1 MFSFN
6 DRLKNEI
13 NSWAEKGIITED
25 VKKRILDQ
33 YGEEYA
39 ERLKVQRQ
47 SRLIQTIVTLGA
59 ILIGAGVLLFLSANW
74 QTLPVGIKLFII
86 FASIAASYGTGMWL
100 ESAGYQKTGVSFLFL
115 GTLLYGAGIALI
127 AQIYQVQAGSG
138 TLFLLWAVGALAT
151 GLALGSE
158 LFLGFSSILFTL
170 WTVFSRLAG
179 TSFFFGGIRE
189 TFHAPYLISFIA
201 LALYAYAKK
210 QEKLLAVTLLG
221 FFLWIGFALMQWKAG
236 RIDAAVFFYIFGVF
250 LILLASYQIYLFGMR
265 RSFVFA
271 YSFYGMAMV
280 LVASYLL
287 SFNFFLNNAAGNAVL
302 AGAVMGFR
310 GVFWALA
317 VITTGGC
324 VAASFLFGANR
335 FFRYGF
341 LGLALLVLFALI
353 FILFPVEYPQTAVG
367 YYVYRR
373 AELNPYM
380 FLWNIVLAAESI
392 TLISFGYLS
401 NERRYVNIGILFFAL
416 QVMSRY
422 FDVFSLY
429 FGTYGSFMIGGIIL
443 IGLGYIL
450 EKFRKRLLEKM
461 REKGALAPLSS

>member
-59 ILIGAGVLLFLSANW
+59 ILIGAGVLLFISANW

-115 GTLLYGAGIALI
+115 GTLLYGA
-127 AQIYQVQAGSG
+127 
-138 TLFLLWAVGALAT
+138 

-353 FILFPVEYPQTAVG
+353 FILSPVEYPQTAVG

-380 FLWNIVLAAESI
+380 FLLNIVLAAESI

-450 EKFRKRLLEKM
+450 EKFRKRLLEK
-461 REKGALAPLSS
+461 